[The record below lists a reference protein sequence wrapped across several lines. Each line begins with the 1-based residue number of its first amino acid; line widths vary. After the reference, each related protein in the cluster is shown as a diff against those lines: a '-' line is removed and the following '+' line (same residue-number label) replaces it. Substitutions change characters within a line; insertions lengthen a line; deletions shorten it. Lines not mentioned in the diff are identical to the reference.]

1 MRLSRHHALLSY
13 VLLPLALMASCVD
26 PVCGCSP
33 PLSGIEVQGTLRTAA
48 DAPVAGYRVR
58 AELAGIACGATT
70 EVWASAPT
78 AADGRFALTLISYGL
93 APDSACV
100 RFFARDTAAAA
111 TEVALT
117 PTHRV
122 LLSRGP
128 FRVLPL
134 TLHLPP

>member
-1 MRLSRHHALLSY
+1 MLIRPRAVLLY

-33 PLSGIEVQGTLRTAA
+33 PFLGVEVQGTLRTAA

-58 AELAGIACGATT
+58 AEVAGTACGATIEERT
-70 EVWASAPT
+70 SQPT
-78 AADGRFALTLISYGL
+78 AADGHFTLTLTSYGI

-111 TEVALT
+111 IEVALT
-117 PTHRV
+117 THRV
-122 LLSRGP
+122 LLLRGP
-128 FRVLPL
+128 FSPLPL
-134 TLHLPP
+134 TLTLPP